1 LRHRLLTA
9 GALAALLVALV
20 LVQARELAP
29 GTSVWVFVLVGAA
42 SGIVLAFALRF
53 ESSGMHARVLAIVA
67 LLGTLSALFRV
78 PFAAIPNLQPCTYL
92 VLCSGYVF
100 GPVAGFAVGALTA
113 IVSNF
118 FLGHGPWTLF
128 QVLAWGLAGASA
140 VLLRRFPLRPRV
152 LVLAGIVWGVLF
164 GVIMNLWTWI
174 AFVYPLTVRTFLVTW
189 LASIPFDV
197 MHAAGNGIFLGFLGV
212 KTIRILQ
219 RYHGRFTWLRLDED
233 DERLDVSSHPGSE
246 IVAEARPSPAR
257 DDAAV

>member
-1 LRHRLLTA
+1 LRNRLLTA
-9 GALAALLVALV
+9 GVLGALLVALV
-20 LVQARELAP
+20 LVQARDLAP
-29 GTSVWVFVLVGAA
+29 GTSVWIVLLVGAA
-42 SGIVLAFALRF
+42 SGIVLAFAFKF

-92 VLCSGYVF
+92 VICSGYVF

-128 QVLAWGLAGASA
+128 QVLAWGLAGASS
-140 VLLRRFPLRPRV
+140 VLLRGFPLRARV
-152 LVLAGIVWGVLF
+152 LVVAGIVWGVLF

-174 AFVYPLTVRTFLVTW
+174 AFVYPLTLRTFIVTW
-189 LASIPFDV
+189 VASIPFDV
-197 MHAAGNGIFLGFLGV
+197 MHAVGNGVFLGLLGV

-219 RYHGRFTWLRLDED
+219 RYHGRFTWVRLVEG
-233 DERLDVSSHPGSE
+233 RSTVGP
-246 IVAEARPSPAR
+246 PSRGKAITGVGASAG
-257 DDAAV
+257 DDAAA